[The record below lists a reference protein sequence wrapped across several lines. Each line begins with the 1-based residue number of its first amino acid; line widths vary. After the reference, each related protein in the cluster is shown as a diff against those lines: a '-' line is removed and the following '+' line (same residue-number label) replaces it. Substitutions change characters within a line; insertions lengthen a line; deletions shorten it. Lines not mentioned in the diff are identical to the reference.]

1 MKDIGRFSV
10 RNLGMKEIGRD
21 STGSQAANQDGG
33 TTHSIMPFLTS
44 LPPELLMSG
53 FHRHLNQLPC
63 KNQKAGGHPTNKNH
77 QSSRRR
83 QVKKSYWYLGRGWYC
98 LREGPLFAYG
108 SVG

>member
-1 MKDIGRFSV
+1 MTCTCLFYRVGFNWQSSSKSGWWYNSLHNAISD
-10 RNLGMKEIGRD
+10 L
-21 STGSQAANQDGG
+21 STAGV
-33 TTHSIMPFLTS
+33 THVW
-44 LPPELLMSG
+44 LPPPSQSASL
-53 FHRHLNQLPC
+53 Q
-63 KNQKAGGHPTNKNH
+63 GGHPTNKNH